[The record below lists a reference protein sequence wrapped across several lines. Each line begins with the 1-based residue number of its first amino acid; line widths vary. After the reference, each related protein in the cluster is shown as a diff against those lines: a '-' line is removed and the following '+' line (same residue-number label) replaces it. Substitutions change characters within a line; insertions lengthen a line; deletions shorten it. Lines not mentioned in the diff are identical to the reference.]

1 MTQNEFLDY
10 CKKNKMVAFG
20 VPLIV
25 FVLLLDNL
33 VLKPARQ
40 KRADE
45 ARGATTQ
52 SAPANPAVAAMPGA
66 PDNVKTPL
74 APPTPLA
81 PVSYL
86 PLSESVD
93 SRFAAMQSYPYGHGR
108 NVFTGISAKHIEIMP
123 TAFTDEETEEEAF
136 ERPDITYHGF
146 FTVGTDRVAILR
158 FADELLL
165 TKVGGA
171 LKRTPFFLRSV
182 FPEKIVISDATE
194 SIKEFEISLSDK
206 PKD

>member
-1 MTQNEFLDY
+1 
-10 CKKNKMVAFG
+10 MVAFG

-40 KRADE
+40 KKADE
-45 ARGATTQ
+45 ARGITTQ
-52 SAPANPAVAAMPGA
+52 SAPANPAVALAPGA
-66 PDNVKTPL
+66 PASEKGPL
-74 APPTPLA
+74 APPKPLA

-86 PLSESVD
+86 PLSDAVD

-108 NVFTGISAKHIEIMP
+108 NVFTGIAAKGIEIMP
-123 TAFTDEETEEEAF
+123 TFTDEGVEEEKEEVF

-146 FTVGTDRVAILR
+146 FTVGNDRVAILR

-194 SIKEFEISLSDK
+194 SIKEFEVSLSDK

>member
-10 CKKNKMVAFG
+10 CKKNKTVAFG

-40 KRADE
+40 KTLDE
-45 ARGATTQ
+45 ERGTTTQ
-52 SAPANPAVAAMPGA
+52 SAPANPAAAAVSGA
-66 PDNVKTPL
+66 PGVEKTPL
-74 APPTPLA
+74 TAPKPLDSI
-81 PVSYL
+81 SYQ
-86 PLSESVD
+86 PLSDAVD
-93 SRFAAMQSYPYGHGR
+93 SRFAATQGYPYSVGR
-108 NVFTGISAKHIEIMP
+108 NVFTGISEKRLEIMP
-123 TAFTDEETEEEAF
+123 TAAIEEEGL

-146 FTVGTDRVAILR
+146 FTVGNERVAILR

-171 LKRTPFFLRSV
+171 LKHTPFFLRSV
-182 FPEKIVISDATE
+182 FPEKIIISDATE
-194 SIKEFEISLSDK
+194 SIREFEVSLSDK